1 MLARRLR
8 PIATTTTLLALL
20 FAAPAAADSLSP
32 AQFIQSL
39 GEETIRAITRTDV
52 PEDARLTEFERL
64 FRKGFDVNTIS
75 RFVLG
80 RHWRGASPEQREEYQ
95 TLFADFIVTTY
106 ASRFKLYSGETL
118 DVNGERKANE
128 RDTIVSSEIVVPG
141 SSPIRIDWR
150 VRTRSDAHK
159 IIDVVVEGVSMAITQ
174 RDEFA
179 SVIRRGGGN
188 IEALISQLRE
198 KSQLVN

>member
-20 FAAPAAADSLSP
+20 FATPAAADSLSP

-80 RHWRGASPEQREEYQ
+80 RYWRGASPEQREEYQ

-106 ASRFKLYSGETL
+106 ASQFKLYSGETL